1 MKIKTTTKLIAL
13 LIFML
18 AAPAHSQ
25 GTLSTEL
32 QAAVS
37 SGVSF
42 EKEYAD
48 PASVSLLA
56 LANGD
61 PAVVLPELKQYLI
74 AHPDPVSRIVVLD
87 LVRESNLTHT
97 DVVHHLL
104 PQIDYTDPDDL
115 EAASY
120 IARRLTPIMLT
131 GPDFSSY
138 ASHLWDGAGD
148 VQIQAVIRWLM
159 TISVFESIEDVSAR
173 MLAEPQQL
181 QRHREITLAFHEIED
196 SAWRA
201 SRVYIPSD
209 TMTPT
214 ASAALDA
221 MLAAPEWW
229 VRLAAVEVMKDYDYM
244 ATPAR
249 KAAACADTHPVV
261 SAQAQPLCD

>member
-1 MKIKTTTKLIAL
+1 MSKQITIKLIAL

-18 AAPAHSQ
+18 ADPAHSQ

-37 SGVSF
+37 SGASF

-48 PASVSLLA
+48 PADASLLA
-56 LANGD
+56 LVNGD

-74 AHPDPVSRIVVLD
+74 AHPDPISRIVVLD
-87 LVRESNLTHT
+87 LVRESTLTHV
-97 DVVHHLL
+97 DAVNHLL
-104 PQIDYTDPDDL
+104 PGIDYTDPDDV

-120 IARRLTPIMLT
+120 IARRLTPILLT
-131 GPDFSSY
+131 GPDFSEY
-138 ASHLWDGAGD
+138 AAHLWDGAGD

-159 TISVFESIEDVSAR
+159 TISVFETIDDISAR
-173 MLAEPQQL
+173 MLYEQQQM
-181 QRHREITLAFHEIED
+181 QRDREVVLAFHEIED
-196 SAWRA
+196 SAWRE
-201 SRVYIPSD
+201 RRGHIPSD
-209 TMTPT
+209 TMTPA

-221 MLAAPEWW
+221 MLAAPDWW

-249 KAAACADTHPVV
+249 KAIACADAHPVV
-261 SAQAQPLCD
+261 STHAQPLCD